1 MYQKIGPS
9 VTTPGFTHLGGY
21 GGVKD
26 KSSWMRL
33 EPSNK
38 YFKWFQ
44 LSFNPVVTFLS
55 LAIILAFSLWAMI
68 LPEVASTEFSY
79 WKSWVELKFTWLYI
93 GSQVWLALTLHY
105 SLLPGRGRL
114 LPYAPIKINYTCI
127 KLLIFT

>member
-1 MYQKIGPS
+1 MGPS
-9 VTTPGFTHLGGY
+9 VTTPGFTHLGCY

-79 WKSWVELKFTWLYI
+79 WKSWIGLKFTWLYI
-93 GSQVWLALTLHY
+93 GSQVCSH
-105 SLLPGRGRL
+105 
-114 LPYAPIKINYTCI
+114 
-127 KLLIFT
+127 